1 MLTDL
6 SHNKIVKDTMTDGFA
21 RSVENNLIPKLKY
34 VYGDALL
41 GVRMYED
48 YLSDGFLCEGQWYYP
63 LTVLTPDGALT
74 RWISWTADGEKFKD
88 SLPYSYVGEENLDF
102 KLAEDVP
109 EEFRLKLVGRAI
121 TYDEGVIPVRVHAV
135 GVSPRDLSGKYSQT
149 FVDELARQITEEIT
163 DKLGVEGL
171 SGSSLELELVFAPG
185 TYMEHT
191 SENVT
196 YRRLLMTGRGCR
208 ARDFW
213 VKWERLDAAVGYGIA
228 DPVSKSTVKFTLGE
242 DVAQKIREKEYRFL
256 CGSNPQKY
264 QSAMGKKTVTEWR
277 ELIKTALKRG
287 ELTKIPTAE
296 QDTRHIDEVDDK
308 LREMLLSMGVKPA
321 ESTSDMQD
329 TREADD
335 ASTMSELERVAFG
348 IGTDDE
354 ESGGEYT
361 EEYAEGELCEVGA
374 PVQIAAAESAGE
386 SEFEWDGNGEFSLPD
401 GDVELSEE
409 DEKALSEQA
418 LLDADSEYEPAL
430 TLTEDSF
437 AVPEETTA
445 AKSENQPA
453 FDKEEE
459 ERLREA
465 RIRAELEAKIRRE
478 LEAEARAKAE
488 EEQRRIQLENDRL
501 VRENERLLALAR
513 QAEERRAHEEEA
525 RRLEAER
532 IAREREERRKAE
544 EEERRREQERYRL
557 EEQERRRLAETAR
570 LAVEEQRR
578 LEAEKA
584 EREARAKAEAEKL
597 ERERLAWE
605 EARRIAVQRET
616 EQRANNP
623 EPAPKPVEYVSKYL
637 RLQFARIFDM
647 NVLKRIKEIVEETIV
662 AEGKGDVRI
671 QMKAY
676 PVDSYTVNLDVTKI
690 PKTEERLLLAIVH
703 ALGNA
708 RIGISKIVVE

>member
-34 VYGDALL
+34 VFGDALL

-74 RWISWTADGEKFKD
+74 RWISWTVDGGNFKD
-88 SLPYSYVGEENLDF
+88 CLPYSYVGEEDLDF

-109 EEFRLKLVGRAI
+109 EQFRLKLVGRAI
-121 TYDEGVIPVRVHAV
+121 TYEDGVIPVRVHAV
-135 GVSPRDLSGKYSQT
+135 DVSPRDLSGKYSQT

-213 VKWERLDAAVGYGIA
+213 VKWERLDAAVGYSIA
-228 DPVSKSTVKFTLGE
+228 DPVSRNSVKFTLGE
-242 DVAQKIREKEYRFL
+242 DVTQKIREKEYRFL

-287 ELTKIPTAE
+287 ELTKLPVAE
-296 QDTRHIDEVDDK
+296 EDNGSIAEVDDK
-308 LREMLLSMGVKPA
+308 LRRMLLSMGVKPA

-329 TREADD
+329 TRQADD

-348 IGTDDE
+348 IGADDE
-354 ESGGEYT
+354 ESSGEYP
-361 EEYAEGELCEVGA
+361 EEYREDELSTVGA
-374 PVQIAAAESAGE
+374 PVQIAAAEPADKA
-386 SEFEWDGNGEFSLPD
+386 EFEWDGNGEFSLPD
-401 GDVELSEE
+401 GEVELSEE
-409 DEKALSEQA
+409 DEKTLAEQA

-430 TLTEDSF
+430 TLTADNF
-437 AVPEETTA
+437 DVPEEEKVA
-445 AKSENQPA
+445 AESENQSA
-453 FDKEEE
+453 FDREEE

-465 RIRAELEAKIRRE
+465 RIRAELEVKIRRE

-488 EEQRRIQLENDRL
+488 EEQRKIQQENDRL
-501 VRENERLLALAR
+501 VRENERLSALAR
-513 QAEERRAHEEEA
+513 QAEERRAREEEA

-532 IAREREERRKAE
+532 IAREREERKKAE
-544 EEERRREQERYRL
+544 EEERRREQQRYLL

-584 EREARAKAEAEKL
+584 EREARAKAEAERL
-597 ERERLAWE
+597 ERERLARE
-605 EARRIAVQRET
+605 EARRIAEKKEA
-616 EQRANNP
+616 EQKAIA
-623 EPAPKPVEYVSKYL
+623 ESLPKPVEYISKYL
-637 RLQFARIFDM
+637 VLRFARVFDM
-647 NVLKRIKEIVEETIV
+647 NVLKRIKEIVEETIL
-662 AEGKGDVRI
+662 AEGKSDVRI